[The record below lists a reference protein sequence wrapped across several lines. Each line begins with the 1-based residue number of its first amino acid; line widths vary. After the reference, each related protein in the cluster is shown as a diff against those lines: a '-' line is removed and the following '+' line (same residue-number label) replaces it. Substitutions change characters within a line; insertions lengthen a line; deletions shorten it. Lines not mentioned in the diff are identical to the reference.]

1 MPTRFDAE
9 SCDRDFGAVCPDK
22 WVAIGAILGDGRNQ
36 CAASFQ
42 YEGPCGENVYAFD
55 GVSKLGR
62 LRWSS
67 MCRVGFH
74 SHVGTYRR
82 LCVRISFHAC
92 VEASWPCKRARLETC
107 AVQFCY
113 VAHAFVA
120 QDVTG
125 TIALRVRKGGARWG
139 RCVCSSVFLR
149 VGSSHL
155 QRRSTCAAGAGA
167 EVHAT
172 R

>member
-62 LRWSS
+62 LRWSN
-67 MCRVGFH
+67 MCRVAFH
-74 SHVGTYRR
+74 SRIGTYRR
-82 LCVRISFHAC
+82 LCTYFFSCVR
-92 VEASWPCKRARLETC
+92 
-107 AVQFCY
+107 
-113 VAHAFVA
+113 
-120 QDVTG
+120 
-125 TIALRVRKGGARWG
+125 
-139 RCVCSSVFLR
+139 
-149 VGSSHL
+149 
-155 QRRSTCAAGAGA
+155 
-167 EVHAT
+167 
-172 R
+172 